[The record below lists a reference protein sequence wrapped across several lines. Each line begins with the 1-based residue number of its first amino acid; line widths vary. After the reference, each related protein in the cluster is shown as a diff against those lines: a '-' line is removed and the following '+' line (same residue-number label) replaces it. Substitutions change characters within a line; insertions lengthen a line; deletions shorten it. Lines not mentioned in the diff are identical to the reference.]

1 MIPFLSVV
9 FARKDRLFEVMS
21 KQKSKKERNI
31 QAFVRSEAHQI
42 TRKGYEGW
50 RFLFITFSFN
60 TFKILLSLLHSVHR
74 KKPNLVPRA
83 LFWFHDFG
91 KKPRRHSREVW
102 VEVCHRS
109 LQALIPC
116 LRQRLLVV
124 QKWTT
129 HRQPSTHF
137 LDTQCKTFTPKTG
150 SENYTITLRAEAAFS
165 RYKLLF
171 LFARQLMRR
180 KRSTARRVAVQGPA
194 HSHLGHIRKCPPQSH
209 PPFGGAGVVAPKG
222 KHGPDDLIS
231 YQSPPSQVT
240 PVFFQLDCLRPDS
253 FSTLFE
259 VSHGIIALDRS
270 RWRGFNHLGLIY
282 VIFNC

>member
-1 MIPFLSVV
+1 M
-9 FARKDRLFEVMS
+9 
-21 KQKSKKERNI
+21 
-31 QAFVRSEAHQI
+31 
-42 TRKGYEGW
+42 
-50 RFLFITFSFN
+50 
-60 TFKILLSLLHSVHR
+60 
-74 KKPNLVPRA
+74 
-83 LFWFHDFG
+83 
-91 KKPRRHSREVW
+91 
-102 VEVCHRS
+102 CCRS

-209 PPFGGAGVVAPKG
+209 SPFGGAGVVAPKANR
-222 KHGPDDLIS
+222 DRMIS
-231 YQSPPSQVT
+231 FRTSPL
-240 PVFFQLDCLRPDS
+240 PVK
-253 FSTLFE
+253 
-259 VSHGIIALDRS
+259 
-270 RWRGFNHLGLIY
+270 
-282 VIFNC
+282 

>member
-9 FARKDRLFEVMS
+9 FPRKDRLIEVMS
-21 KQKSKKERNI
+21 KQKSKRERNI
-31 QAFVRSEAHQI
+31 QAFVRSEAHHI

-50 RFLFITFSFN
+50 SFLFITFSFN
-60 TFKILLSLLHSVHR
+60 TFKIFLSLLHSVHR
-74 KKPNLVPRA
+74 KKPNLVPRT
-83 LFWFHDFG
+83 LFWFHGFG

-102 VEVCHRS
+102 VEVCRPS

-129 HRQPSTHF
+129 HSQPSTHF
-137 LDTQCKTFTPKTG
+137 LDTQCKTFTPKTS

-171 LFARQLMRR
+171 LFARQLMPR

-194 HSHLGHIRKCPPQSH
+194 HSHLGHIRKCP
-209 PPFGGAGVVAPKG
+209 
-222 KHGPDDLIS
+222 
-231 YQSPPSQVT
+231 
-240 PVFFQLDCLRPDS
+240 
-253 FSTLFE
+253 
-259 VSHGIIALDRS
+259 
-270 RWRGFNHLGLIY
+270 
-282 VIFNC
+282 